1 MARLPKPEPYVGP
14 RKRATRRIPVGVLVA
29 LGALA
34 LLAAALYAFA
44 EPPGSAAPGA
54 GPSAPVRTVTG

>member
-1 MARLPKPEPYVGP
+1 
-14 RKRATRRIPVGVLVA
+14 VLVA

-44 EPPGSAAPGA
+44 EPASAAPPRGA
-54 GPSAPVRTVTG
+54 YSAPAHATAE